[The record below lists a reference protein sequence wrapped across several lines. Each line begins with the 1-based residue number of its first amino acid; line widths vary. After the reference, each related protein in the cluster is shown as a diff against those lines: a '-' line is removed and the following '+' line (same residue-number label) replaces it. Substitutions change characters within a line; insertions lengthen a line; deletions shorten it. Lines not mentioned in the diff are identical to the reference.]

1 MCLGPFMVNVQLQF
15 YLLFLFLLLLIW
27 HSNTL
32 MRGNDMTFYIYDH
45 SNKLICVTTYWHVV
59 HEIIS
64 RYAAFGDCR
73 IVVTN

>member
-1 MCLGPFMVNVQLQF
+1 
-15 YLLFLFLLLLIW
+15 
-27 HSNTL
+27 
-32 MRGNDMTFYIYDH
+32 MTFYIYDH